1 MNNYFIEFISV
12 ENKKCLVNVNQIT
25 FIEKYAEDRIKI
37 YLNDYTLF
45 INAKYED
52 VIELIRKVARYE

>member
-52 VIELIRKVARYE
+52 VIELIRKVAR

>member
-1 MNNYFIEFISV
+1 MNNYFIELMSV
-12 ENKKCLVNVNQIT
+12 ENKKCLINVNQIA